1 MSLFKN
7 TVDQQQ
13 GRGRTLTAKDFFKEN
28 NPRGY
33 FTRPEFVEFGNT
45 LTENEAKD
53 FTDLIAQLKAGSKLN
68 LKFQLRHDKVGKQY
82 AWIEFLFA
90 KANKGFKLLVAGD
103 VLRLIEE
110 YAVGLVKIGF
120 TAEELSEVALN
131 G

>member
-7 TVDQQQ
+7 TEDQQL
-13 GRGRTLTAKDFFKEN
+13 GRGRSLTAKDFFKEYN
-28 NPRGY
+28 ADGY
-33 FTRPEFVEFGNT
+33 FTRPAFVEFANS
-45 LTENEAKD
+45 LTETEAND
-53 FTDLIAQLKAGSKLN
+53 FINLIAQLKAGSKLN
-68 LKFQLRHDKVGKQY
+68 LKFQLRYDNVGKQY

-90 KANKGFKLLVAGD
+90 KANKGFKLLAAGD

-110 YAVGLVKIGF
+110 YAVGLIKVGF

>member
-13 GRGRTLTAKDFFKEN
+13 GRGRSLTAKDFFKEYN
-28 NPRGY
+28 ADGY
-33 FTRPEFVEFGNT
+33 FTRSEFVEFAST
-45 LTENEAKD
+45 LKENEAND
-53 FTDLIAQLKAGSKLN
+53 FVNLISQLKAGSKLN
-68 LKFQLRHDKVGKQY
+68 LKFQLRYDKVGKQY

-110 YAVGLVKIGF
+110 YAVGLIKVGF